1 MMDAEPYYVIYG
13 ATKQQ
18 ILDTVEV
25 DYIFMRLFDEPHISK
40 YKGLTIHGEAGSY
53 AEEYAKANEF
63 AFEQTNSDYVL
74 GDVNLDGTITIVDAT
89 LIMKANVGMEVL
101 TEQQTKLADFNKD
114 GFVNV
119 VDATEIQ
126 KKLAGF

>member
-1 MMDAEPYYVIYG
+1 MPKMENMFFEFRYIKTFGTPFCISCDSEIASE
-13 ATKQQ
+13 
-18 ILDTVEV
+18 VEC
-25 DYIFMRLFDEPHISK
+25 
-40 YKGLTIHGEAGSY
+40 Y

-63 AFEQTNSDYVL
+63 AFEQTKSDYIL

-89 LIMKANVGMEVL
+89 LIMKSNVGMEAF